1 MLYPCPNFLRLSRCS
16 ITAALSTSISHVLT
30 LSKGSNSVHMP
41 HPCWRNLLLSTSYT
55 PLLMFYLFSHGLPLS
70 TCFTSV
76 YPLLCPA
83 NQQVGPPPTP
93 HMSLVLLRVSSGVFS
108 FASGSRAL
116 GFCKAPQDNFDSVRC
131 YINTDVLI
139 FFPRG
144 STSVHW
150 LHLCLQFLPVF
161 MLYSLTKTWFFSRV
175 KHLSMFSLHV
185 F

>member
-1 MLYPCPNFLRLSRCS
+1 MVTLKGTQSDNQESLRFIAHCLSTDSTTVRMFYLCPNVLPLSKCPTPVQMFYLCLNVVPLS
-16 ITAALSTSISHVLT
+16 KFSTSVQMTITAALSTSISHVLT

-93 HMSLVLLRVSSGVFS
+93 TPYEPSPAEGFFRGFFLCQWK
-108 FASGSRAL
+108 L
-116 GFCKAPQDNFDSVRC
+116 GP
-131 YINTDVLI
+131 
-139 FFPRG
+139 G
-144 STSVHW
+144 
-150 LHLCLQFLPVF
+150 FL
-161 MLYSLTKTWFFSRV
+161 
-175 KHLSMFSLHV
+175 
-185 F
+185 